1 MAAGQHRDGAGRQT
15 GAMSGGIDAARQP
28 RYGAEAGRA
37 QVARQPLG
45 KFDAGR
51 RSVAR
56 ADDGDQRPR
65 QHGELAA
72 YREQGR
78 RVGDHLQARRI
89 IRLAERDEV
98 DAARARRLQFGLRL
112 LVRTDA
118 RRRRCAAAAGESGQ
132 GAKRGARAAIMIDQ
146 VAEGAR
152 ADIVGPDEA
161 QPVEPLLFAQSHSLA
176 QRRPLP
182 VTA

>member
-45 KFDAGR
+45 EFDAGR
-51 RSVAR
+51 RGAR

-78 RVGDHLQARRI
+78 RVVDHLQARRI

-98 DAARARRLQFGLRL
+98 DTARAAFNSACAASCEQMRAGADAPPRRASAGRAPSAARA
-112 LVRTDA
+112 
-118 RRRRCAAAAGESGQ
+118 
-132 GAKRGARAAIMIDQ
+132 
-146 VAEGAR
+146 
-152 ADIVGPDEA
+152 P
-161 QPVEPLLFAQSHSLA
+161 P
-176 QRRPLP
+176 
-182 VTA
+182 